1 MACLRS
7 GLFFFLLLG
16 GTMHLFLPDPVLGQE
31 TPLTRANLYFQRGA
45 YTEALEN
52 YQKTKGQERING
64 IVGASRTWAM
74 IGDYEQAEAIC
85 RQSLESSGHHS
96 AVAIQLAEIL
106 ILTGRSGEALKL
118 LEEVVSTPQP
128 PIRGQVQYGK
138 LLKQRGNRQQA
149 IFYFEKA
156 IEQYNEGLV
165 FEGESIA
172 MVAVAAWE
180 LESYHDAN
188 QLFWEAVRVD
198 PDNLEI
204 QVLWGELFLEK
215 YNESEARKSFSI
227 VLQRNSNYVPALVG
241 MAKLLHGNH
250 AKAMLVDAL
259 AVNKYSVPALLV
271 LVEIALEDGRYNEA
285 LALLNQI
292 LLINSESLHARTLE
306 AAVAFLTD
314 NKNGFEQ
321 IRAEVE
327 GVNSNYGSFYAD
339 IAEILGKKY
348 LFQEAVS
355 MARSAI
361 QTDPR
366 HWNSHTILGTNL
378 LRLGK
383 EEEGRVH
390 LEYSFEQ
397 DPFNALTLN
406 MLDVLDVL
414 ADFETRQSD
423 HFVVRMHGSEA
434 DILWPYLEP
443 LLDEAWDTLTEKYR
457 FTPQGPILIEIF
469 HKKEDFAVRTIGLPY
484 IGPLLAVCFGNVITM
499 TSPVTFKEK
508 NLANWKEILWHEFVH
523 VITLQMTDNRIPRWL
538 SEGISVYEEHQGR
551 PEWGRK
557 QELDLVRAIEEKRLF
572 PMKGLNEGF
581 TKAKSVEELNFAYY
595 QSSLVVEHIIET
607 YGFDRLLSLIAQ
619 YRAYRPMETIFQKVF
634 QKSLDVF
641 DESFYK
647 WAEAR
652 VEKIDVYVYRED
664 PNDELSGHG
673 HGMRRNSFSSLPER
687 PNKEA
692 IMEIMRTRIKAQPR
706 DFLAHFQLGILLYH
720 SKSYEEAVEHLQ
732 QAQKLLPEYSGVP
745 SPHQVLAEIYQIQGN
760 SEARL
765 KELEKWVSFQQLAF
779 NASFEL
785 AQSAYQKKNY
795 DLAIYYLERAL
806 EVNPYDEN
814 VHKMLAEISLEQ
826 KDYPSAIREY
836 QILVI
841 LDKSDP
847 ARAYADLAWA
857 FLEGGQK
864 AKAKITVL
872 SALEIAPTY
881 ERAQN
886 ILLESLEP

>member
-7 GLFFFLLLG
+7 GLFLFLLLG
-16 GTMHLFLPDPVLGQE
+16 GTMHSFLLDPVLSQE
-31 TPLTRANLYFQRGA
+31 SPLTRANRYFQRGA
-45 YTEALEN
+45 YMEALEN
-52 YQKTKGQERING
+52 YQKSKGQERIAG

-74 IGDYEQAEAIC
+74 IGQYEQAKVIC

-96 AVAIQLAEIL
+96 TVATQLAEVL
-106 ILTGRSGEALKL
+106 ISTGRSGEALEL
-118 LEEVVSTPQP
+118 LKEVVNAPHP

-138 LLKQRGNRQQA
+138 LLKLRGNRQQA

-165 FEGESIA
+165 FEGEAIA

-188 QLFWEAVRVD
+188 QLFREAVRVD
-198 PDNLEI
+198 PDNLEV

-227 VLQRNSNYVPALVG
+227 VLRQNSNYVPALVG
-241 MAKLLHGNH
+241 MAKLLHGNN
-250 AKAMLVDAL
+250 AKAILGDAL
-259 AVNKYSVPALLV
+259 AINEYSVPALLV
-271 LVEIALEDGRYNEA
+271 LAEIAMEDGRFNDA
-285 LALLNQI
+285 LMLLNQI
-292 LLINSESLHARTLE
+292 LLINSESLKARTLE

-314 NKNGFEQ
+314 DKKRFEQ

-327 GVNSNYGSFYAD
+327 GSSPVNGSFYTD

-348 LFQEAVS
+348 LFKEAVS

-366 HWNSHTILGTNL
+366 DWNGHTILGTNL
-378 LRLGK
+378 LRLGE
-383 EEEGRVH
+383 EEEGRAH

-414 ADFETRQSD
+414 ADFETRQSE
-423 HFVVRMHGSEA
+423 HFLVRMHESEA

-457 FTPQGPILIEIF
+457 FSPQGPILIEIF

-499 TSPVTFKEK
+499 SSPVTFIEK

-523 VITLQMTDNRIPRWL
+523 VITLQMTNNRIPRWL

-581 TKAKSVEELNFAYY
+581 TKAKSVEDLNFAYY
-595 QSSLVVEHIIET
+595 QSSLVVEHIVET

-619 YRAYRPMETIFQKVF
+619 YHVYRPMEAIFQNVF
-634 QKSLDVF
+634 KLPLDVF
-641 DESFYK
+641 EESFYK

-652 VEKIDVYVYRED
+652 VEKIDVFIYRED

-673 HGMRRNSFSSLPER
+673 HGMRRNSFSSLSEHPD
-687 PNKEA
+687 KEV
-692 IMEIMRTRIKAQPR
+692 IMEIMRTRINTQPR

-720 SKSYEEAVEHLQ
+720 SKSYKEAVEHLR
-732 QAQKLLPEYSGVP
+732 QAQELLPEYSGVP
-745 SPHQVLAEIYQIQGN
+745 SPHQILAAIYKIQGN

-785 AQSAYQKKNY
+785 AQAAYQKKNY
-795 DLAIYYLERAL
+795 NLAIYYLERAL
-806 EVNPYDEN
+806 DVNPYDGN

-826 KDYPSAIREY
+826 NDYSSAIREY
-836 QILVI
+836 EILVI

-847 ARAYADLAWA
+847 VKAYVDLARA

-864 AKAKITVL
+864 AKAKNTVL
-872 SALEIAPTY
+872 AALEIAPTY